1 MGLLINNVNELK
13 MNDLE
18 FILANAGID
27 INDMTN
33 DQIQWIN
40 KVLIPYWNRRK
51 ESLLEHII
59 IPSRT
64 FEIRKYKPS
73 YIASLL
79 KTCFQNK

>member
-1 MGLLINNVNELK
+1 

-40 KVLIPYWNRRK
+40 KVLIPYWNRCK
-51 ESLLEHII
+51 ESLLEHVII
-59 IPSRT
+59 HPRTSENEKVQTKLYCIPVENMFS
-64 FEIRKYKPS
+64 E
-73 YIASLL
+73 
-79 KTCFQNK
+79 

>member
-1 MGLLINNVNELK
+1 

-40 KVLIPYWNRRK
+40 KVLILYQNKRK
-51 ESLLEHII
+51 ESLLERVII
-59 IPSRT
+59 HSRT
-64 FEIRKYKPS
+64 FEMRKYKPS
-73 YIASLL
+73 YIVSLF
-79 KTCFQNK
+79 KTCFSE

>member
-1 MGLLINNVNELK
+1 

-27 INDMTN
+27 FNDMTN

-40 KVLIPYWNRRK
+40 KVLIPFWNRRK
-51 ESLLEHII
+51 HSLLEHVIVH
-59 IPSRT
+59 PKTS
-64 FEIRKYKPS
+64 EMRKYKPD

-79 KTCFQNK
+79 KMIFQNKKTVSFNIF

>member
-51 ESLLEHII
+51 HSLLEHVI

-64 FEIRKYKPS
+64 FENEKVQTKLYCIPVENMFS
-73 YIASLL
+73 E
-79 KTCFQNK
+79 